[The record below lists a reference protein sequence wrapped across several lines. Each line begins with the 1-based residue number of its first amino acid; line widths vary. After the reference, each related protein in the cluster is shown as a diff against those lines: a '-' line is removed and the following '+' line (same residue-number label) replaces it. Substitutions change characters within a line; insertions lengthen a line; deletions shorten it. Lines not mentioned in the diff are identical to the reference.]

1 MTQGGQGICGQT
13 QSTFIQFPLPVD
25 TNTMHFW
32 SGSGWYDWEDYSVQ
46 FDPAQTS
53 SIGMSTMPK
62 YDNIVALCFRSG
74 GVGVGITSTHSTVIG
89 KARLLPSPYLTGSLA
104 PCLSIT
110 PNIDPPYI
118 NTEDGDPNFVFGAG
132 GIHGATWTPASS
144 SHWAF
149 PWPTSSTG
157 QETPEI
163 IIPTPSGGLANYG
176 IQYEWNA
183 QTIAM
188 YGHTGSGYGI
198 GNYGRAHLTNDI
210 IIDFANQWSGSIYTD
225 QNPFHYMYF
234 SQSGQDYANP
244 TLPPQLMTGSF
255 SDTGTSRSFQQSPLY
270 FPPLRSISSH
280 VFGWPGNTDAHYSN
294 YGQPDTGYKA
304 LQNFPHQ
311 SNYINSCSVLFQVT
325 ASYGTGCSEVWY
337 ASQSVM
343 FTINVT

>member
-1 MTQGGQGICGQT
+1 
-13 QSTFIQFPLPVD
+13 
-25 TNTMHFW
+25 
-32 SGSGWYDWEDYSVQ
+32 
-46 FDPAQTS
+46 
-53 SIGMSTMPK
+53 
-62 YDNIVALCFRSG
+62 
-74 GVGVGITSTHSTVIG
+74 
-89 KARLLPSPYLTGSLA
+89 
-104 PCLSIT
+104 
-110 PNIDPPYI
+110 
-118 NTEDGDPNFVFGAG
+118 
-132 GIHGATWTPASS
+132 
-144 SHWAF
+144 
-149 PWPTSSTG
+149 
-157 QETPEI
+157 
-163 IIPTPSGGLANYG
+163 
-176 IQYEWNA
+176 
-183 QTIAM
+183 M